1 MVWPR
6 KPPSTPP
13 PQPASTGPEMERPLP
28 TTTSKNNR
36 YSFIDMF
43 RGAGGATQAAA
54 VPTPDPPVEDRGSPQ
69 VVPDG
74 LPAASTDTKDADK
87 VQAVGSETEA
97 LPGSEVTSRKDVG
110 GGSDGSTTPEVDL
123 TSNKDVGDNSNSS
136 TSPVVNL
143 PRSKKAKTVQRKAKY
158 SLPRLLVIGACVS
171 YMFVQV
177 WGLTLGLHFV
187 NEYAS
192 ARVCQAESAMGVA
205 SEDLA
210 IERTMYMHLDQLSK
224 TELQWQYMESY
235 QHCLV
240 RGLFTA
246 KKSFP
251 VYPFDMHPDVRNQTL
266 DWISKNCDKL
276 FFTPQ
281 VHPSNMSLLRKVAED
296 ARRVAKD
303 ALSLVKYRVLL
314 LRRRF
319 RGTKVTGHATT
330 ANHPF
335 RIFEEWP
342 ITRES
347 ARLLSSFRLDCDEST
362 RCHLVFSGKDFR
374 WSKVAG
380 ADFANANK
388 EISKWSFPFKKYLRI
403 SRVLLSALYFLQAYL
418 LICSAIALHLSLP
431 QLQSPPGQSIKRI
444 LAELKLRIR
453 QLFDHRE
460 MSANIDLFWVGG
472 VMCMPLRWRSF
483 SDSLTSCN
491 MLLPV
496 GLIMI
501 AIFPVGCSLAFFFPI
516 PGSKRNARSF
526 YRASKE
532 LWKILQGDEAFL
544 DSLSK
549 KGTKGASTT
558 PKASPATKP
567 ALKTETH
574 HISPATSLAED
585 LQQARKTLH
594 AERDQTSDD
603 ETEDTSS
610 SDEVDDTSSSS
621 SDSEHT
627 PASETVSDFDSDTDS
642 AASYVDLTGGATP
655 AISDKGS
662 EHGEEWAVVQ
672 DQMVG
677 GSFRRT

>member
-1 MVWPR
+1 M
-6 KPPSTPP
+6 
-13 PQPASTGPEMERPLP
+13 
-28 TTTSKNNR
+28 
-36 YSFIDMF
+36 
-43 RGAGGATQAAA
+43 QAAVDA
-54 VPTPDPPVEDRGSPQ
+54 HLTRELPVGDHGSPQ
-69 VVPDG
+69 DVPEGVSDD
-74 LPAASTDTKDADK
+74 STDTKHAHK

-97 LPGSEVTSRKDVG
+97 LPGSEPASRKDGG
-110 GGSDGSTTPEVDL
+110 GGSDGSGAPVVDL
-123 TSNKDVGDNSNSS
+123 TSYKNVDTNSNGS
-136 TSPVVNL
+136 TSPLVIL
-143 PRSKKAKTVQRKAKY
+143 SRSKKAKTVQRKAKY

-192 ARVCQAESAMGVA
+192 ARVRQAESAMGVA
-205 SEDLA
+205 SEDLS
-210 IERTMYMHLDQLSK
+210 IERTVYTQLDQLLN

-246 KKSFP
+246 KESFP
-251 VYPFDMHPDVRNQTL
+251 VHAFDMHPDVRNQTL
-266 DWISKNCDKL
+266 NWISENCDKL

-296 ARRVAKD
+296 AKRVAKD
-303 ALSLVKYRVLL
+303 ALALLKHRVLL

-319 RGTKVTGHATT
+319 RGTKVTGHAST
-330 ANHPF
+330 ANHGV

-362 RCHLVFSGKDFR
+362 RWRLVYSGKDYR
-374 WSKVAG
+374 WSKVAS

-388 EISKWSFPFKKYLRI
+388 EISKWSFPFKKYLRV

-418 LICSAIALHLSLP
+418 LVCSAIALHLSLP
-431 QLQSPPGQSIKRI
+431 QLQSPPGQSFKSI
-444 LAELKLRIR
+444 LADLMLHIR
-453 QLFDHRE
+453 QLLDHRG
-460 MSANIDLFWVGG
+460 MSASIDLFWVGG
-472 VMCMPLRWRSF
+472 VMCLPLRSRSF
-483 SDSLTSCN
+483 SDSLASCN
-491 MLLPV
+491 MLLPF
-496 GLIMI
+496 GLILI

-516 PGSKRNARSF
+516 PGSKRNARSL
-526 YRASKE
+526 YRASTE

-558 PKASPATKP
+558 PKTSPSTKP
-567 ALKTETH
+567 ASK
-574 HISPATSLAED
+574 IINRPVSPATSLAED
-585 LQQARKTLH
+585 LQQACETLH
-594 AERDQTSDD
+594 AESDQTSGDD

-610 SDEVDDTSSSS
+610 SDEADDTSSD
-621 SDSEHT
+621 SDSDHT

-655 AISDKGS
+655 AISDEGS

-672 DQMVG
+672 D
-677 GSFRRT
+677 